1 MNSKQE
7 GLTPMESWDAK
18 AEEWAIQVG
27 DEGDMNR
34 RYQSDPVLWRMLG
47 EVSGLT
53 VLDAGCGTGYLAI
66 AMARRG
72 AQVIGVDWSPRMI
85 AIARERAGA
94 LGVEVDLRVDSCS
107 ELATVADASVDAIV
121 SNYVLMDLPDLE
133 GAVASFHRV
142 LREGGHAVAVFSH
155 PCFGPPGGW
164 GRLGDGSAIFRW
176 ERSYFDS
183 FEGTEEW
190 GHFTS
195 PFIFYHRP
203 LSHYWRVFNAAGF
216 RVLDFDEPVI
226 PVPAPPEIDASRLK
240 RFRMMPNSVAFLLR
254 KERGR

>member
-1 MNSKQE
+1 MNSDTAK
-7 GLTPMESWDAK
+7 LTPMESWDVK
-18 AEEWAIQVG
+18 AGEWAIQVG

-47 EVSGLT
+47 EVAGRT
-53 VLDAGCGTGYLAI
+53 ILDAGCGTGYLSI
-66 AMARRG
+66 VMARRG
-72 AQVIGVDWSPRMI
+72 ARVIGVDWSPRMI
-85 AIARERAGA
+85 DVGRGRAEA

-107 ELATVADASVDAIV
+107 ELATLPNASVDAIV

-142 LREGGHAVAVFSH
+142 LRDGGQAVVVFSH
-155 PCFGPPGGW
+155 PCFAPPGGF
-164 GRLGDGSAIFRW
+164 GRSSDGSTVFRW
-176 ERSYFDS
+176 DRSYFDR

-190 GHFTS
+190 GHFTT

-203 LSHYWRVFNAAGF
+203 LSHYWRAFRAEGF

-226 PVPAPPEIDASRLK
+226 PVPPPPEIDDARLR
-240 RFRMMPNSVAFLLR
+240 RFRMVPNSVAFLLE
-254 KERGR
+254 K

>member
-164 GRLGDGSAIFRW
+164 GRLGDGSAISCAVKVFPLKVSEERKRW
-176 ERSYFDS
+176 PERKQRIRRWYAPEEAASLVQ
-183 FEGTEEW
+183 EGDLQ
-190 GHFTS
+190 S
-195 PFIFYHRP
+195 LLR
-203 LSHYWRVFNAAGF
+203 GF
-216 RVLDFDEPVI
+216 REQ
-226 PVPAPPEIDASRLK
+226 AS
-240 RFRMMPNSVAFLLR
+240 
-254 KERGR
+254 G